1 MTEKVMAAQRAE
13 QEGVQALLAAQ
24 LRIASLEEELAKVQR
39 ELGQRILDQANSQA
53 QKFLSSLTAGTTEA
67 PFPPS

>member
-1 MTEKVMAAQRAE
+1 MTEKVMAERAE

-24 LRIASLEEELAKVQR
+24 LRIASLEAELETVRR

-53 QKFLSSLTAGTTEA
+53 QKFLSSLKAGTTEA

>member
-1 MTEKVMAAQRAE
+1 MTEKVMAERAE

-24 LRIASLEEELAKVQR
+24 LRIASLEEELAKVQK
-39 ELGQRILDQANSQA
+39 ELGQRVLDQANSQA
-53 QKFLSSLTAGTTEA
+53 QKFLSSLTVGTTEA